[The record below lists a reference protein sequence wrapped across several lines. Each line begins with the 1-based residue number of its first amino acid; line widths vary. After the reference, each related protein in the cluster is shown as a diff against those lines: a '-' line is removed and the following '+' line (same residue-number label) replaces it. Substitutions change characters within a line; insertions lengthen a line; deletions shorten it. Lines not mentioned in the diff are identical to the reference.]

1 MLVEIG
7 LDTPIDS
14 FMNYYHYITNHIY
27 IYIYVLSMLI
37 WMCICICS
45 VDVESVDV
53 FVLESHL
60 VGVVLEESLITIEN
74 ERVEGRESNEDK
86 S

>member
-1 MLVEIG
+1 
-7 LDTPIDS
+7 
-14 FMNYYHYITNHIY
+14 
-27 IYIYVLSMLI
+27 
-37 WMCICICS
+37 MCICICS